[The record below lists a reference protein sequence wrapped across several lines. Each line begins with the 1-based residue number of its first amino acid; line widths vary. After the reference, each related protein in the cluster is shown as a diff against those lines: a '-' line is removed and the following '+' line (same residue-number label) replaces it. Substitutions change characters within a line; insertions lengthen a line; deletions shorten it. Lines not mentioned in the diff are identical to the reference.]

1 MLDSRP
7 LDDPSEIRRFQSSAR
22 TRSLKSVL
30 LFIAALMAPLTAV
43 DIWMAPPGDSRAV
56 ISMSMTLLAL
66 WSYLMLKRKR
76 SDLMR
81 LPLVVGILFLGSWAM
96 YSYGSVRASSSFALI
111 ASVVLAGSF
120 LSLRYVAVTL
130 LASIAILG
138 TLTWAEASGR
148 MGPPSFVADVRYWM
162 MASVILAVVGALLY
176 YVRGATDEAHVRRLN
191 QMEDRLR
198 LEFERDQSLRRFG
211 RIFRLNPTALLIQL
225 ASTQTV
231 LEVNPAFE
239 RSLGYEAERIVGR
252 PAGSLWATDLH
263 WREHLRVL
271 FEKGSTGWQQVLWL
285 RANGQA
291 IDVWVYS
298 ELSEDHSGMLITT
311 TVAERLPGGAEA
323 AGTLEAAV

>member
-96 YSYGSVRASSSFALI
+96 YSYGSVRASSSFSLI

-130 LASIAILG
+130 LASMGILG
-138 TLTWAEASGR
+138 ALTWAEASGR

-311 TVAERLPGGAEA
+311 TVAERLPGGAET